1 MLRAHTQDRQPKIT
15 AANSASPLGAY
26 AHCLA
31 CLLSVGSFNQ
41 AAIVH
46 TVACSVKGET
56 TIAAEQ
62 SLGCRAWTQQLM
74 VASSNPGQQCIEEVI
89 REHNLYV
96 WGAVG
101 VENKLKV
108 TCPSPTLT
116 PPPNLPLGS
125 VTSSLLSPYPPH
137 PPTHTHTGPAPL
149 TLTLM
154 GCLLFHMFL
163 WCMTTSC
170 SLVWPACHSNLF
182 PQQD

>member
-101 VENKLKV
+101 VDNKLKV
-108 TCPSPTLT
+108 TAMSLPNPHPSTQPTPWQCNLFS
-116 PPPNLPLGS
+116 PLPLP
-125 VTSSLLSPYPPH
+125 TT
-137 PPTHTHTGPAPL
+137 PTHTHTQA
-149 TLTLM
+149 
-154 GCLLFHMFL
+154 LL
-163 WCMTTSC
+163 
-170 SLVWPACHSNLF
+170 P
-182 PQQD
+182 